1 MDMDNLGQ
9 NGQHCAF
16 TIVNLRARTGSECG
30 NIQMS
35 WLATKGMVDWKI
47 VLDQTVLLRR
57 SELEVQHS

>member
-1 MDMDNLGQ
+1 MDNLGQ

-47 VLDQTVLLRR
+47 VLDQTVLFRR
-57 SELEVQHS
+57 S